1 MAALVSN
8 VVPEADLAATLDGSV
23 PLAPAPQRAP
33 PADRQEMPDVETS
46 SERYTLRF
54 RGASGAYLLSVQEAG
69 IIKLLDNGA
78 VLPGRMVLDVGGGH
92 MQLAGPLT
100 RRGAKVTV
108 FGSEA
113 ACGRRWSASAL
124 AGQVQFLA
132 GSLLS
137 MPMADQQFEVVV
149 CIRLLSH
156 MEDWRALVAELC
168 RVARHSIVIDYPTL
182 ASLNALSL
190 FAFPLKR
197 AIETNT
203 RTYRS
208 FRDREV
214 EEAFA
219 QYGFLPVASYRQ
231 FVLPMAA
238 HRLLGRVGLLRWVEA
253 GLRAIG
259 VTQLIGNPVLL
270 RLDRV
275 KT

>member
-1 MAALVSN
+1 MAVLTQNA
-8 VVPEADLAATLDGSV
+8 VPEAGLEPESRL
-23 PLAPAPQRAP
+23 P
-33 PADRQEMPDVETS
+33 PPPVRREMPDVETS
-46 SERYTLRF
+46 SDHYTLRF
-54 RGASGAYLLSVQEAG
+54 RGATGAYLLSVQEKG
-69 IIKLLDNGA
+69 IITLLDQGA
-78 VLPGRMVLDVGGGH
+78 MLPGRTVLDVGGGH

-100 RRGAKVTV
+100 QQGAKVTV
-108 FGSEA
+108 LGSDPS
-113 ACGRRWSASAL
+113 CGGRWSAGAL
-124 AGQVQFLA
+124 VGQVQFLA
-132 GSLLS
+132 GDLLA

-156 MEDWRALVAELC
+156 MEEWRALVAELC

-197 AIETNT
+197 AVETNT

-219 QYGFLPVASYRQ
+219 QNGFLPVSSYRQ

-238 HRLLGRVGLLRWVEA
+238 HRVLGRFGLLRWVEA

-259 VTQLIGNPVLL
+259 VTRRIGNPVLL